1 MKNRL
6 NKQYIFTFLTVIL
19 FGIFSCSSDSGSSPD
34 VKPTAKTLSVDVN
47 SIDFLATANSKDIIV
62 TTNVTTWTIS
72 SSDTSWIQ
80 LSKTSGVSGSTSVT
94 VAATENKGITARS
107 ATISVSSS
115 QAPTVTITVSQAAP
129 APVTYPSYNT
139 NPIAADATGMSST
152 AVQLAAKIKLGWN
165 IGNTLEATG
174 GETAWGNPKVTK
186 ALIDLVKANGFNA
199 IRIPCSW
206 NQNMAN
212 SSTAQIKADWLNRV
226 KEVVQYCVDNDM
238 YVLVNIHWDGGW
250 LENNCTNAK
259 KVENNAK
266 QKAFW
271 EQIATSLRDFDE
283 HLLFAS
289 ANEPNVD
296 DATQMDVLNSYHQT
310 FIDAVRATGG
320 KNANRILVVQGPST
334 DIDKTNKLMLTLPVD
349 NVANRM
355 MVEVHYYTPWNFC
368 GMESTDDAAQ
378 RSLREL
384 TGLEN
389 IFLEQIKA
397 FGEPNR
403 IPLNRVITIG
413 YYALINREEY
423 DVKAGLTVSE
433 AKWYKIDSIPN
444 LIYDHNEI
452 LDFGLKKLQNRILNA
467 PIGFNLLPEKFT
479 LLQLM
484 HLYEEILGK
493 ELDKSNFR
501 RKILKMKLLVA
512 LDEKQQ
518 DVSHRAA
525 KLYQFDS
532 DIYEK
537 LSRKGFNFEI

>member
-1 MKNRL
+1 MTMN
-6 NKQYIFTFLTVIL
+6 QTIM
-19 FGIFSCSSDSGSSPD
+19 
-34 VKPTAKTLSVDVN
+34 N
-47 SIDFLATANSKDIIV
+47 SISIDCIIFGF
-62 TTNVTTWTIS
+62 NN
-72 SSDTSWIQ
+72 
-80 LSKTSGVSGSTSVT
+80 GV
-94 VAATENKGITARS
+94 
-107 ATISVSSS
+107 
-115 QAPTVTITVSQAAP
+115 
-129 APVTYPSYNT
+129 
-139 NPIAADATGMSST
+139 
-152 AVQLAAKIKLGWN
+152 
-165 IGNTLEATG
+165 LE
-174 GETAWGNPKVTK
+174 V
-186 ALIDLVKANGFNA
+186 LLVKHAVGDSKGEWGL
-199 IRIPCSW
+199 P
-206 NQNMAN
+206 
-212 SSTAQIKADWLNRV
+212 
-226 KEVVQYCVDNDM
+226 
-238 YVLVNIHWDGGW
+238 GGIIY
-250 LENNCTNAK
+250 EN
-259 KVENNAK
+259 
-266 QKAFW
+266 
-271 EQIATSLRDFDE
+271 
-283 HLLFAS
+283 
-289 ANEPNVD
+289 
-296 DATQMDVLNSYHQT
+296 
-310 FIDAVRATGG
+310 
-320 KNANRILVVQGPST
+320 
-334 DIDKTNKLMLTLPVD
+334 
-349 NVANRM
+349 
-355 MVEVHYYTPWNFC
+355 
-368 GMESTDDAAQ
+368 ESTDDAAQ

-433 AKWYKIDSIPN
+433 AKWYKINSIPN

-484 HLYEEILGK
+484 HLYEEILGIA
-493 ELDKSNFR
+493 LDKSNFR